1 MGTLWFGDF
10 KKQASSFL
18 QDKYN
23 VARLV
28 LTDVTE
34 VELLVEEVT
43 NDDPISPNAKTMTKI
58 AEASFNTVDYWR
70 IVDVL
75 HRKIGKEKGE
85 MKKWREA
92 YKAMVLL
99 EFLLTH
105 GPLHLP
111 HDFIYD
117 LDHFRFLSTF
127 QYIDDNGFDWG
138 AQVQKKADQIQTLL
152 LGKEE
157 LREARLKALRITSQI
172 SGFGNSTSFSPS
184 PSPSN
189 SFSLWRSSNSIP
201 TQRNNPL
208 SESDSLIDDKN
219 KLAENDLANEET
231 LISGICTKLAGF
243 SPLKNLHIG
252 HTRAAKFQTLSN
264 VEIVSSK
271 CYDRRSSIG
280 Y

>member
-1 MGTLWFGDF
+1 MGTLWFGEI
-10 KKQASSFL
+10 KKQASLFL
-18 QDKYN
+18 HDKYN

-34 VELLVEEVT
+34 IELLVEEVT
-43 NDDPISPNAKTMTKI
+43 NDDPCSPDAKTMTKI

-75 HRKIGKEKGE
+75 HRKIGKGEGE

-111 HDFIYD
+111 HDFLYD
-117 LDHFRFLSTF
+117 LDHIRFLSTF
-127 QYIDDNGFDWG
+127 QYVDDKGFDWG
-138 AQVQKKADQIQTLL
+138 AKVQKKADQIQTLL

-157 LREARLKALRITSQI
+157 LREARLKALKITSQI
-172 SGFGNSTSFSPS
+172 NGFGNSTSFSTPPPPTPPLSSS
-184 PSPSN
+184 P
-189 SFSLWRSSNSIP
+189 LKRSG
-201 TQRNNPL
+201 TMLTEREAV
-208 SESDSLIDDKN
+208 SESDSLIGEDDKRN
-219 KLAENDLANEET
+219 RTAVEET
-231 LISGICTKLAGF
+231 LISGICSKLVGF
-243 SPLKNLHIG
+243 SPLKKLHSG
-252 HTRAAKFQTLSN
+252 HTAAGFHALSN
-264 VEIVSSK
+264 VERVSSK
-271 CYDRRSSIG
+271 CYDRRNSIG

>member
-1 MGTLWFGDF
+1 MGTLWFGEIR
-10 KKQASSFL
+10 KQASSFI

-34 VELLVEEVT
+34 AELLVEEVT
-43 NDDPISPNAKTMTKI
+43 NDDPSSPDAKTVTKI
-58 AEASFNTVDYWR
+58 AEASFDTVDYWR
-70 IVDVL
+70 IVD
-75 HRKIGKEKGE
+75 EGE

-111 HDFIYD
+111 HDFLYD

-127 QYIDDNGFDWG
+127 QYVDDNGFDWG
-138 AQVQKKADQIQTLL
+138 AQVQKKAEQIQTLL

-157 LREARLKALRITSQI
+157 LREARLKALKITSQI
-172 SGFGNSTSFSPS
+172 NGFGNSTTFSPS

-189 SFSLWRSSNSIP
+189 SFSPLKTSNSTP
-201 TQRNNPL
+201 TKRNNPI
-208 SESDSLIDDKN
+208 SESDSLIDCEN
-219 KLAENDLANEET
+219 KLTEKDRTGEET
-231 LISGICTKLAGF
+231 LISGICSKLAGF
-243 SPLKNLHIG
+243 SPLKKFNG
-252 HTRAAKFQTLSN
+252 GRTTAAKFQTLSN
-264 VEIVSSK
+264 VERVSSK
-271 CYDRRSSIG
+271 CYDRRNSIG

>member
-1 MGTLWFGDF
+1 MGTLWFGGI
-10 KKQASSFL
+10 KKQASLFL
-18 QDKYN
+18 HDKYN

-34 VELLVEEVT
+34 TELLVEEVT
-43 NDDPISPNAKTMTKI
+43 NDDPSSPNAKTMTKI

-75 HRKIGKEKGE
+75 HRKIGKGEGE

-111 HDFIYD
+111 HDFLYH
-117 LDHFRFLSTF
+117 LDHIRFLSTF
-127 QYIDDNGFDWG
+127 QYVDDKGFDWG
-138 AQVQKKADQIQTLL
+138 AKVQKKADQIQTLL

-157 LREARLKALRITSQI
+157 LREARLKALKITSQI
-172 SGFGNSTSFSPS
+172 NGFGNSPSFSTPPPSPS
-184 PSPSN
+184 PSPI
-189 SFSLWRSSNSIP
+189 SFSPTLKSSGL
-201 TQRNNPL
+201 TEREAV
-208 SESDSLIDDKN
+208 SESDSLIGEDDKRN
-219 KLAENDLANEET
+219 RAAGEDT
-231 LISGICTKLAGF
+231 LIRGIYSKLAGF
-243 SPLKNLHIG
+243 SPLKKLHGG
-252 HTRAAKFQTLSN
+252 HTAAGFHALSN
-264 VEIVSSK
+264 VERVSSK
-271 CYDRRSSIG
+271 CYDRRNSIG

>member
-1 MGTLWFGDF
+1 MGTLWFGEI
-10 KKQASSFL
+10 KKQASLFL

-34 VELLVEEVT
+34 AELLVEEVT
-43 NDDPISPNAKTMTKI
+43 NDNPSSPDAKTMTKI
-58 AEASFNTVDYWR
+58 AEASFDTVDYWR

-75 HRKIGKEKGE
+75 HRKIEKGE

-111 HDFIYD
+111 HDFLYD
-117 LDHFRFLSTF
+117 LDHIRFLSTF
-127 QYIDDNGFDWG
+127 QYVDDNGFDWG

-157 LREARLKALRITSQI
+157 LREARLKALKTTSQI
-172 SGFGNSTSFSPS
+172 NGFGNSINNFSSLPS
-184 PSPSN
+184 PSPD
-189 SFSLWRSSNSIP
+189 SLSHRRCSDSTKTEREWP
-201 TQRNNPL
+201 V
-208 SESDSLIDDKN
+208 SESDSLIGDEDDSN
-219 KLAENDLANEET
+219 LAGEET
-231 LISGICTKLAGF
+231 LIGGICSKLAGF
-243 SPLKNLHIG
+243 SPLKKLHG
-252 HTRAAKFQTLSN
+252 GPTAAGFHTLSN
-264 VEIVSSK
+264 VERVSSK
-271 CYDRRSSIG
+271 CYDRRNSIG

>member
-1 MGTLWFGDF
+1 MGTLWFGEI
-10 KKQASSFL
+10 KKQASLFL
-18 QDKYN
+18 HDKYN

-34 VELLVEEVT
+34 IELLVEEVT
-43 NDDPISPNAKTMTKI
+43 NDDPSSPDAKTMTKI

-75 HRKIGKEKGE
+75 HRKIGKGEGE

-111 HDFIYD
+111 HDFLYD
-117 LDHFRFLSTF
+117 LDHIRFLSTF
-127 QYIDDNGFDWG
+127 QYVDDKGFDWG
-138 AQVQKKADQIQTLL
+138 AKVQKKADQIQTLL

-157 LREARLKALRITSQI
+157 LREARAKALKITSQI
-172 SGFGNSTSFSPS
+172 NGFGNSTCFSTPPPS
-184 PSPSN
+184 PSPVSP
-189 SFSLWRSSNSIP
+189 SSSG
-201 TQRNNPL
+201 TTLTEREAM
-208 SESDSLIDDKN
+208 SESDSLIGVDDKRN
-219 KLAENDLANEET
+219 RAAGEET
-231 LISGICTKLAGF
+231 LISGICSKLAGF
-243 SPLKNLHIG
+243 SPLKKLHGG
-252 HTRAAKFQTLSN
+252 HTAAGFQALSN
-264 VEIVSSK
+264 VERVSSK
-271 CYDRRSSIG
+271 CYDRRNSIG